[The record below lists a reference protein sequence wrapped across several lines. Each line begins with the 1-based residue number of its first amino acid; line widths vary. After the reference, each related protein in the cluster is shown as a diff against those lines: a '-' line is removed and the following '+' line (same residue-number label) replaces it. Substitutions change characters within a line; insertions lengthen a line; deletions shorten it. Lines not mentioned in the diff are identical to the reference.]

1 MLCLYL
7 QTRPAP
13 RLQALTVEKEH
24 DDEFG
29 MGESDDEIGD
39 EEDAKRNFFSI
50 FPASIIRIRDDVK
63 GGYRASYSSILVGAT
78 TRLLNSNSYE
88 NDKSRKYKKLQ
99 SDVQGSQNTWK
110 VMRCFFQSSS

>member
-50 FPASIIRIRDDVK
+50 FPASIISIETMVMAVIVRPT
-63 GGYRASYSSILVGAT
+63 RAS
-78 TRLLNSNSYE
+78 
-88 NDKSRKYKKLQ
+88 
-99 SDVQGSQNTWK
+99 
-110 VMRCFFQSSS
+110 